1 MPDREAATGPAAAPF
16 VITRRAVVSW
26 VLYDLA
32 NTIFSMGVVSVYFS
46 LYVREA
52 VGGQRADSVY
62 GIITAVSMG
71 IIFILSP
78 LLGAMT
84 DRAPRRMPF
93 LVTSTLICCACTA
106 LFARGPFAVSAVL
119 FVVANAAYQAGVQFY
134 DAMLPEVTTEENRGR
149 IGGIGVGVGYVGSY
163 IAVGVGLLLHPM
175 NYALYFTI
183 VAGLFLLF
191 AVPCVLFVRERGNRN
206 PRPVI
211 GRGVIRESTR
221 QTIDALRQG
230 QRYPGLLRFL
240 VGRVFYTDAVNTVI
254 AFMSLYT
261 TNVAISTGLGA
272 DEGRRQA
279 GYIMLSAISF
289 AVAGGFAW
297 GRVVDR
303 IGPKR
308 TLDFVL
314 LLWMAIFA
322 TAAAIGF
329 LRLPISVLYVVA
341 ALAGLGLGGTWSAD
355 RPYMLRLTPPDRV
368 GEFYGLY
375 GMVGRF
381 SAITGPVLW
390 AATTYLVVERGGASE
405 LTGQAWAILTL
416 LAMVVASFVILR
428 RVTDEKRNWGDL
440 RSA

>member
-1 MPDREAATGPAAAPF
+1 M
-16 VITRRAVVSW
+16 ITKRAVTGW
-26 VLYDLA
+26 ILYDLA

-46 LYVREA
+46 LYVSEA
-52 VGGQRADSVY
+52 VGAQQADRVY

-71 IIFILSP
+71 IIFLVSP

-93 LVTSTLICCACTA
+93 LVGSTLICCGCTA

-119 FVVANAAYQAGVQFY
+119 FIVANAAYQAGVQFY
-134 DAMLPEVTTEENRGR
+134 DAMLPDVTTEENRGR
-149 IGGIGVGVGYVGSY
+149 IGGIGVGIGYLGSY
-163 IAVGVGLLLHPM
+163 LAVGVGLLLHPM

-183 VAGLFLLF
+183 VAALFAVF
-191 AVPCVLFVRERGNRN
+191 AVPCVLFVRERGNPN
-206 PRPVI
+206 PRPVV
-211 GRGVIRESTR
+211 GRGVIAESTK
-221 QTIDALRQG
+221 QTLDTLRHG

-261 TNVAISTGLGA
+261 TNVALSVGLGA
-272 DEGRRQA
+272 EEGRRQA
-279 GYIMLSAISF
+279 GFIMLSAISF

-308 TLDFVL
+308 TLDIVL
-314 LLWMAIFA
+314 LLWMVIFGM
-322 TAAAIGF
+322 AAAIGF
-329 LRLPISVLYVVA
+329 LHLPIAFLYVVA
-341 ALAGLGLGGTWSAD
+341 ALAGVGLGGTWSAD

-381 SAITGPVLW
+381 SAITGPILW
-390 AATTYLVVERGGASE
+390 AATTYLTVERGGASE

-416 LAMVVASFVILR
+416 LAMVVVSFVILR
-428 RVTDEKRNWGDL
+428 SVTDEKRDWDAL
-440 RSA
+440 RSN

>member
-1 MPDREAATGPAAAPF
+1 M
-16 VITRRAVVSW
+16 ITKRAVTGW
-26 VLYDLA
+26 ILYDLA
-32 NTIFSMGVVSVYFS
+32 NTIFSMGVVSTNFS
-46 LYVREA
+46 LYVRGE
-52 VGGQRADSVY
+52 VSGPRADSIY
-62 GIITAVSMG
+62 GLITAVSMG
-71 IIFILSP
+71 IIFLVSP

-93 LVTSTLICCACTA
+93 LVGSTLLCCACTA
-106 LFARGPFAVSAVL
+106 LLARGPFAVSAVL
-119 FVVANAAYQAGVQFY
+119 FIIANAVYQAGVQFY

-163 IAVGVGLLLHPM
+163 IAVGVGLLLRPM
-175 NYALYFTI
+175 NYPLYFTI
-183 VAGLFLLF
+183 VAVLF
-191 AVPCVLFVRERGNRN
+191 ALFALPCMLFVRERGNPN
-206 PRPVI
+206 PRPVV
-211 GRGVIRESTR
+211 GRGVIAESTK
-221 QTIDALRQG
+221 QTLETLRQG

-254 AFMSLYT
+254 VFMSLYAI
-261 TNVAISTGLGA
+261 NVAISTGSGA
-272 DEGRRQA
+272 DEGERQA
-279 GYIMLSAISF
+279 KFIMLFAISF

-297 GRVVDR
+297 GWVVDR

-308 TLDFVL
+308 TLDIVL
-314 LLWMAIFA
+314 LLWMVIFGLA
-322 TAAAIGF
+322 SAVGF
-329 LRLPISVLYVVA
+329 LRLPILFLYVVG

-390 AATTYLVVERGGASE
+390 AATTYITVERGGASE

-416 LAMVVASFVILR
+416 LAMVVVSYVILR
-428 RVTDEKRNWGDL
+428 RVTDEKRDWDAL
-440 RSA
+440 RSR

>member
-1 MPDREAATGPAAAPF
+1 MSGRGAAPGPAAAPR
-16 VITRRAVVSW
+16 VITRRAVAGW

-46 LYVREA
+46 LYVSDA
-52 VGGQRADSVY
+52 VGAQRADRVY
-62 GIITAVSMG
+62 GVITAVSMG
-71 IIFILSP
+71 IIFLVSP

-93 LVTSTLICCACTA
+93 LVGSTLICCACTA
-106 LFARGPFAVSAVL
+106 MFARGPFAASAVL
-119 FVVANAAYQAGVQFY
+119 FIVANAAYQAGVQFY

-149 IGGIGVGVGYVGSY
+149 IGGVGVGVGYVGSY
-163 IAVGVGLLLHPM
+163 IAVGAGLLLRPM
-175 NYALYFTI
+175 NYALYFTF
-183 VAGLFLLF
+183 VAALFLLF
-191 AVPCVLFVRERGNRN
+191 AIPCVLFVGERGNPN
-206 PRPVI
+206 PRPVL
-211 GRGVIRESTR
+211 GARVLRESTR
-221 QTIDALRQG
+221 QTLETLRQG

-240 VGRVFYTDAVNTVI
+240 IGRVFYTDAVNTVI

-261 TNVAISTGLGA
+261 ANVAIAAGLGA
-272 DEGRRQA
+272 EEGRRQA
-279 GYIMLSAISF
+279 GFIMLSAISF
-289 AVAGGFAW
+289 AVAGGFGW

-308 TLDFVL
+308 TLDIVL
-314 LLWMAIFA
+314 GLWMAIFGM
-322 TAAAIGF
+322 AAAIGF
-329 LRLPISVLYVVA
+329 LHLPIAGLYVVA

-390 AATTYLVVERGGASE
+390 AATTWLVVERGGGSE
-405 LTGQAWAILTL
+405 LTGQAWAILML
-416 LAMVVASFVILR
+416 LAMVIGSFGILR
-428 RVTDEKRNWGDL
+428 KVTDEKRDWS
-440 RSA
+440 RV

>member
-1 MPDREAATGPAAAPF
+1 MKA
-16 VITRRAVVSW
+16 TRRAIVGW
-26 VLYDLA
+26 ILYDLA

-52 VGGQRADSVY
+52 VGAQRADSIY
-62 GIITAVSMG
+62 GVITAVSMG
-71 IIFILSP
+71 IIFVVSP

-93 LVTSTLICCACTA
+93 LVGSTLVCCGCTA
-106 LFARGPFAVSAVL
+106 LFARGPFALTAVL
-119 FVVANAAYQAGVQFY
+119 FIVANAAYQAGVQFY

-163 IAVGVGLLLHPM
+163 IAVGVGLLMHPM
-175 NYALYFTI
+175 DYPRYFAV
-183 VAGLFLLF
+183 VAGLFIVF
-191 AVPCVLFVRERGNRN
+191 AVPCVLFVKERGNPN
-206 PRPVI
+206 PRPVTG
-211 GRGVIRESTR
+211 GRVLRESTR
-221 QTIDALRQG
+221 QTLETLRQG

-240 VGRVFYTDAVNTVI
+240 IGRVFYTDAVNTVI

-261 TNVAISTGLGA
+261 TNVAVSAGLAA

-289 AVAGGFAW
+289 AVAGGFASGW
-297 GRVVDR
+297 VVDR

-308 TLDFVL
+308 TLNAVL
-314 LLWMAIFA
+314 ALWIAIFSL
-322 TAAAIGF
+322 AAAIGF
-329 LRLPISVLYVVA
+329 LRLPIAFLYVVA
-341 ALAGLGLGGTWSAD
+341 ALAGIALGGTWSAD

-390 AATTYLVVERGGASE
+390 AATMYVTVERVGASE

-416 LAMVVASFVILR
+416 LAMVIVSVIILR
-428 RVTDEKRNWGDL
+428 RVSDEKRDWPSLDRGVGTI
-440 RSA
+440 

>member
-1 MPDREAATGPAAAPF
+1 VPF
-16 VITRRAVVSW
+16 VITRRAVVGW

-46 LYVREA
+46 LYVSEA
-52 VGGQRADSVY
+52 VGAQRADRVY
-62 GIITAVSMG
+62 GVITAVSMG
-71 IIFILSP
+71 IIFLVSP

-93 LVTSTLICCACTA
+93 LVGSTLICCACTA
-106 LFARGPFAVSAVL
+106 MFARGPFAVSAVL
-119 FVVANAAYQAGVQFY
+119 FIVANAAYQAGVQFY

-163 IAVGVGLLLHPM
+163 LAVGAGLLLHPM
-175 NYALYFTI
+175 NYALYFSI
-183 VAGLFLLF
+183 VAVLFLLF
-191 AVPCVLFVRERGNRN
+191 AIPCVLFVKERGNPN
-206 PRPVI
+206 PRPVV
-211 GRGVIRESTR
+211 GARVLRDSTR
-221 QTIDALRQG
+221 QTLETLRQG

-240 VGRVFYTDAVNTVI
+240 IGRVFYTDAVNTVI

-261 TNVAISTGLGA
+261 ANVAIASGLGA

-297 GRVVDR
+297 GWIVDR
-303 IGPKR
+303 TGPKR
-308 TLDFVL
+308 TLNAVL
-314 LLWMAIFA
+314 LLWMGIFA
-322 TAAAIGF
+322 LAAAIGF
-329 LRLPISVLYVVA
+329 LRLPLSALYVLA
-341 ALAGLGLGGTWSAD
+341 ALAGLALGGVWSAD

-390 AATTYLVVERGGASE
+390 AATTWIVVERGGASE
-405 LTGQAWAILTL
+405 LTGQACAIVTL
-416 LAMVVASFVILR
+416 LAMVAAGFAILR
-428 RVTDEKRNWGDL
+428 KVTDEKRDWS
-440 RSA
+440 RV

>member
-1 MPDREAATGPAAAPF
+1 M
-16 VITRRAVVSW
+16 ITKRAVTGW
-26 VLYDLA
+26 ILYDLA
-32 NTIFSMGVVSVYFS
+32 NTIFSMGVVSTNFS
-46 LYVREA
+46 LYVRGE
-52 VGGQRADSVY
+52 VSGPRADSIY
-62 GIITAVSMG
+62 GLITAVSMG
-71 IIFILSP
+71 IIFLVSP

-93 LVTSTLICCACTA
+93 LVGSTLLCCACTA
-106 LFARGPFAVSAVL
+106 LLARGPFAVSAVL
-119 FVVANAAYQAGVQFY
+119 FIIANAVYQAGVQFY

-163 IAVGVGLLLHPM
+163 IAVGVGLLLRPM
-175 NYALYFTI
+175 NYPLYFTI
-183 VAGLFLLF
+183 VAVLF
-191 AVPCVLFVRERGNRN
+191 ALFALPCMLFVRERGNPN
-206 PRPVI
+206 PRPVV
-211 GRGVIRESTR
+211 GRGVIAESTK
-221 QTIDALRQG
+221 QTLETLRQG

-254 AFMSLYT
+254 VFMSLYAI
-261 TNVAISTGLGA
+261 NVAISTGSGA
-272 DEGRRQA
+272 DEGERQA
-279 GYIMLSAISF
+279 KFIMLFAISF

-297 GRVVDR
+297 GWVVDR

-308 TLDFVL
+308 TLDIVL
-314 LLWMAIFA
+314 LLWMVIFGLA
-322 TAAAIGF
+322 SAVGF
-329 LRLPISVLYVVA
+329 LRLPILFLYVVG

-390 AATTYLVVERGGASE
+390 AATTYITVERGGASE

-416 LAMVVASFVILR
+416 LAMVVVSYVILR
-428 RVTDEKRNWGDL
+428 RVTDEKRDWDAL
-440 RSA
+440 RS